1 MISSREFFMKKLLA
15 VLPILS
21 VSLMASHAFADVT
34 ASALAKWDA
43 TAKKDTESSLV
54 VTPMKSLS
62 FQYAE
67 GVKKFNSQSG
77 AFDVTIQGQEG
88 ATDFTLTSKLINNT
102 LSRTDD
108 ASTLDIGV
116 AWNGEKLNKDSETT
130 LIDTAKNV
138 SAGLEGLAQ
147 NSAFAGK
154 GRSSAQGDFEFTVET
169 AKTDGQPVT
178 NFEDLPDGTWDGE
191 VAVQFNATWTIPDA
205 VTPPEPNPRG

>member
-1 MISSREFFMKKLLA
+1 MKNLLM

-21 VSLMASHAFADVT
+21 ASLFTTSTFADVT

-43 TAKKDTESSLV
+43 TAKKDTTSALV
-54 VTPMKSLS
+54 VTPMKSLN

-67 GVKKFNSQSG
+67 GSKKFNSQTG

-108 ASTLDIGV
+108 ASTLDVGV
-116 AWNGEKLNKDSETT
+116 AWNGVKLTKENETQ
-130 LIDTAKNV
+130 LIDTKNNV

-147 NSAFAGK
+147 SSAFAGK
-154 GRSSAQGDFEFTVET
+154 GRTSAQGEFEFTVDS
-169 AKTDGQPVT
+169 AKSDGAAVTD
-178 NFEDLPDGTWDGE
+178 FSELPEGTWGGE
-191 VAVQFNATWTIPDA
+191 VAVQFTATWTVPDT
-205 VTPPEPNPRG
+205 VIPEPTPKPTPEA

>member
-1 MISSREFFMKKLLA
+1 MKNLLA
-15 VLPILS
+15 ILPILS
-21 VSLMASHAFADVT
+21 ASMVATSAFADVT

-54 VTPMKSLS
+54 VTPMKSLN

-67 GVKKFNSQSG
+67 GLKKFNNQTG

-108 ASTLDIGV
+108 TSTLDIGV
-116 AWNGEKLNKDSETT
+116 AWNGEKLKKDTETS

-138 SAGLEGLAQ
+138 SAGLEDLAQ
-147 NSAFAGK
+147 SSAYAGK
-154 GRSSAQGDFEFTVET
+154 GRTSAQSNFEFTVDS
-169 AKTDGQPVT
+169 AKAEGQDVAD
-178 NFEDLPDGTWDGE
+178 FSELADGTWDGE
-191 VAVQFNATWTIPDA
+191 VAVQFTATWTIPDVA
-205 VTPPEPNPRG
+205 PGARI